1 MSQDL
6 KTETIATD
14 LAELKK
20 LFGPPAVLTTEN
32 VDSYY
37 AIMARFVECFK
48 PGDFMMQ
55 MFIKDLT
62 DTTWDAMRC
71 TRHKTL
77 AIERQYRQR
86 LEYQARRVK
95 EAAQR
100 KQLAAPVKKDDENC
114 SPVLERSIELLNVFD
129 GTVDDVKE
137 ILARTPTDID
147 HARALENT
155 IEYYERLDGFLG
167 VAIARRNDVLEQI
180 NLYSDGLGHYLRRVS
195 DDIIDAEFSE
205 TKPDEVPLVPTS
217 VQNQCPP

>member
-1 MSQDL
+1 MPQEL

-20 LFGPPAVLTTEN
+20 LFGPPAVLSTESA
-32 VDSYY
+32 DSYY

-48 PGDFMMQ
+48 PEDFMMQ
-55 MFIKDLT
+55 MFMKDLT

-77 AIERQYRQR
+77 AIERQYRRQ

-114 SPVLERSIELLNVFD
+114 SPVLARSFELLNVFD
-129 GTVDDVKE
+129 GMADDVKE

-155 IEYYERLDGFLG
+155 IEYYQHLDRMQGE
-167 VAIARRNDVLEQI
+167 AIERRNDVLEQI
-180 NLYSDGLGHYLRRVS
+180 NLYREGLGHHLRRVS

-205 TKPDEVPLVPTS
+205 TKPDEVPLVPT
-217 VQNQCPP
+217 NE

>member
-1 MSQDL
+1 MSQEL

-32 VDSYY
+32 VDSYH

-55 MFIKDLT
+55 MFMKDLT
-62 DTTWDAMRC
+62 DTTWDAMRY

-86 LEYQARRVK
+86 LEYQANRVK

-100 KQLAAPVKKDDENC
+100 KQLVAAVKKDNEDC
-114 SPVLERSIELLNVFD
+114 SPVLERSFQLLNVFD

-180 NLYSDGLGHYLRRVS
+180 NLYREGLGHYLRRVS

-205 TKPDEVPLVPTS
+205 TKPDEAPLVPT
-217 VQNQCPP
+217 NE